1 MADSKISALPAST
14 TPLAGTEVLPIVQS
28 STTKQVSVANL
39 TAGRSFEALGV
50 TLTSTDAGAS
60 AAPLLDLYRDSA
72 SPAAS
77 DTLGEIEFNGEDSAG
92 NKQAYGLIHASIL
105 SPTSTAEQGQLHFET
120 ATAGTLT
127 EKMIIGTTNLVI
139 NEIGAVYN
147 VRIEGDTDANL
158 LFTDATN
165 DRVGVGTA
173 SPAAK
178 LHVAGNIIYTSTSL
192 ANYLWTDWAPSDVTG
207 TTTNAPGTGTTDNS
221 NFVSLSNSSG
231 TLTIT
236 FSVAGKYLISIIS
249 ATQHSQTYTYDNL
262 YLNFGGTATIRQP
275 TGAVPCNSGEAALA
289 QNFAISSCYYVSAT
303 AAQTLTILPQYR
315 IVGAGTTANHT
326 AGCGVAIQ
334 YCGG

>member
-39 TAGRSFEALGV
+39 TAGRTV
-50 TLTSTDAGAS
+50 S
-60 AAPLLDLYRDSA
+60 AAAFTGPLDGIVGGTA
-72 SPAAS
+72 PAAGTFT
-77 DTLGEIEFNGEDSAG
+77 TLIYSN
-92 NKQAYGLIHASIL
+92 
-105 SPTSTAEQGQLHFET
+105 
-120 ATAGTLT
+120 
-127 EKMIIGTTNLVI
+127 TT
-139 NEIGAVYN
+139 
-147 VRIEGDTDANL
+147 
-158 LFTDATN
+158 
-165 DRVGVGTA
+165 
-173 SPAAK
+173 
-178 LHVAGNIIYTSTSL
+178 L

>member
-39 TAGRSFEALGV
+39 TAGRDIAATSLTTAAVQATNSGGLALKNSSGTTQLSLGAGGGDNITLSVATNITPANAAVAISPTGTGTVTINPATASTINNTSIGV
-50 TLTSTDAGAS
+50 TT
-60 AAPLLDLYRDSA
+60 
-72 SPAAS
+72 PAAGKFT
-77 DTLGEIEFNGEDSAG
+77 TLNYS
-92 NKQAYGLIHASIL
+92 N
-105 SPTSTAEQGQLHFET
+105 
-120 ATAGTLT
+120 
-127 EKMIIGTTNLVI
+127 TT
-139 NEIGAVYN
+139 
-147 VRIEGDTDANL
+147 
-158 LFTDATN
+158 
-165 DRVGVGTA
+165 
-173 SPAAK
+173 
-178 LHVAGNIIYTSTSL
+178 L

-207 TTTNAPGTGTTDNS
+207 TTTNAPGTGTADTS
-221 NFVSLSNSSG
+221 NYVSLSNSSG
-231 TLTIT
+231 TLTVT
-236 FSVAGKYLISIIS
+236 FTIAGKYLISIIS

-289 QNFAISSCYYVSAT
+289 QNFAISSCYFVSAT

>member
-39 TAGRSFEALGV
+39 TAGRDIAATSLTTAAVQATNSGGLALKNSSGTTQLSLGAGGGDNITLSVATNITPANAAVAISPTGTGTVTINPATASTINNTSIGV
-50 TLTSTDAGAS
+50 TT
-60 AAPLLDLYRDSA
+60 
-72 SPAAS
+72 PAAGKFT
-77 DTLGEIEFNGEDSAG
+77 TLNYS
-92 NKQAYGLIHASIL
+92 N
-105 SPTSTAEQGQLHFET
+105 
-120 ATAGTLT
+120 
-127 EKMIIGTTNLVI
+127 TT
-139 NEIGAVYN
+139 
-147 VRIEGDTDANL
+147 
-158 LFTDATN
+158 
-165 DRVGVGTA
+165 
-173 SPAAK
+173 
-178 LHVAGNIIYTSTSL
+178 L

-207 TTTNAPGTGTTDNS
+207 TTTNAPGTGTADTS
-221 NFVSLSNSSG
+221 NYVSLSNSSG
-231 TLTIT
+231 TLTVT

-275 TGAVPCNSGEAALA
+275 TGAVPSNSGEANLS
-289 QNFAISSCYYVSAT
+289 QNFTISSCYYVSAT